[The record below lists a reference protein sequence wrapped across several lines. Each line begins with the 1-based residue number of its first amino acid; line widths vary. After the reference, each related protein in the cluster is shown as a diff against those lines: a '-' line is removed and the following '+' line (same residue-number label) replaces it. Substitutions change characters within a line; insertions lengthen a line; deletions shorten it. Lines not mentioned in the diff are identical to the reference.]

1 MRTSPDPEKAAATL
15 ARPYASRL
23 PIALR
28 GILTESVKKVVRNS
42 GAVIAGRV
50 VPHNASSAAAL
61 GHLAAVH
68 KRWVGC
74 KKGAAT

>member
-1 MRTSPDPEKAAATL
+1 VL
-15 ARPYASRL
+15 
-23 PIALR
+23 
-28 GILTESVKKVVRNS
+28 
-42 GAVIAGRV
+42 
-50 VPHNASSAAAL
+50 HNASSAAAL